1 MADHALAL
9 VHLEQAGA
17 GRGAAGI
24 EHLALKIDL
33 EPADHDA
40 KTRQATCPQGLAHDL
55 PHVRDTG
62 ILQELQEGTVVDM
75 AVGVDV
81 GETQMLLGGE
91 AVDPPVRQVEA
102 HGISAP

>member
-24 EHLALKIDL
+24 EHLALEIDL

-40 KTRQATCPQGLAHDL
+40 KARQAGAHDAA
-55 PHVRDTG
+55 HVGDAG
-62 ILQELQEGTVVDM
+62 IFQELQEGAVVDV

-102 HGISAP
+102 HWISAP